1 MAGGDAV
8 LPSEVSERDR
18 SLQGEAEQSSQALAW
33 LRWQWTLSD
42 DTRPRAN
49 DPPRPPLDERKP
61 PPSSCHR
68 PEDNQLADRTNNRH
82 NDPHPGG
89 NRPSPNPPLQWRTN
103 RMTTDTAPAEQ
114 DDPNSADG
122 ANIPD
127 TRRGRFRVAF
137 PNGWVDGYQ
146 DGSAYA
152 NAVAARIAAGRPL
165 P

>member
-1 MAGGDAV
+1 
-8 LPSEVSERDR
+8 
-18 SLQGEAEQSSQALAW
+18 
-33 LRWQWTLSD
+33 
-42 DTRPRAN
+42 
-49 DPPRPPLDERKP
+49 
-61 PPSSCHR
+61 
-68 PEDNQLADRTNNRH
+68 
-82 NDPHPGG
+82 
-89 NRPSPNPPLQWRTN
+89 
-103 RMTTDTAPAEQ
+103 MTTDTAPAEQ
-114 DDPNSADG
+114 DDPADYNLDGYRMGYAARFPAGITGIELRPDSDDPNSADG